1 MVLFSSSQM
10 KYDELHT
17 IFKKNAITYAE
28 YANLITLRDIYTET
42 ILLKRKAHFD
52 IDEDLKKRIAT
63 LLEQIEYYS
72 DASHSTSFWYCHYY
86 YMSKATLLYINNS
99 IDESL
104 TLLKLVLTKW
114 HKDIK
119 FLRTG
124 GEFYVEL
131 LYMIN
136 YTGVLQGDYDYVAE
150 AFHHPCNN
158 LISEA
163 VQRAN
168 FEVIKFLALNK
179 IYNKTARYND
189 VENLIQPM
197 KTAYQQWE
205 PILNND
211 LNYTTNLSIAIGCF
225 VLEQF
230 NDAMYFAKR
239 AFTYFKTGTRE
250 ELSAIAQLLLLLIA
264 YNMNSSR
271 LFDAQY
277 RNTYSYFYKRKKKHP
292 FEAALVQCLHRTFYL
307 GDSSAK
313 IREYQ
318 KALNVFEQNKDD
330 VVQKMTFR
338 IFNYPGWLKSRIQ
351 RTSYR
356 QYVENMVK
364 SGSNLVVI

>member
-1 MVLFSSSQM
+1 M
-10 KYDELHT
+10 K
-17 IFKKNAITYAE
+17 I
-28 YANLITLRDIYTET
+28 
-42 ILLKRKAHFD
+42 
-52 IDEDLKKRIAT
+52 
-63 LLEQIEYYS
+63 
-72 DASHSTSFWYCHYY
+72 
-86 YMSKATLLYINNS
+86 
-99 IDESL
+99 
-104 TLLKLVLTKW
+104 
-114 HKDIK
+114 
-119 FLRTG
+119 
-124 GEFYVEL
+124 
-131 LYMIN
+131 
-136 YTGVLQGDYDYVAE
+136 
-150 AFHHPCNN
+150 
-158 LISEA
+158 
-163 VQRAN
+163 
-168 FEVIKFLALNK
+168 
-179 IYNKTARYND
+179 
-189 VENLIQPM
+189 
-197 KTAYQQWE
+197 AYQQWE